1 MRYLGNKDSI
11 VEILSK
17 IIKEKT
23 ALSNN
28 TIFFDAF
35 CGTGSVANSL
45 KQDCRI
51 VLNDNLHCSAI
62 YSHGKLIASNCTFER
77 LCFNPIDYLNNN
89 NNSEKGY
96 FYKNYSLGG
105 SSRMYFSEEN
115 AARID
120 YFRNQIEEWFS
131 AEKISKNEYHY
142 LLACLIESV
151 SFVANTAGVYG
162 AFLKKWDSR
171 ALKKITFLDISDG
184 KKTISDV
191 LVYMDKIENIIS
203 NIDCDILYLDPP
215 YTQNQYGTQ
224 YHLLETL
231 ILNDKPNSISKITG
245 SRSTKEMRS
254 DWSKIYKVHILLD
267 RIIAETKASHIFM
280 SYNNSGD
287 MSKEY
292 IEAIMKRYGYED
304 TFECISIPYK
314 KYENWKSQ
322 NKNTHFEYLFYI
334 KKKPKSEII
343 FESPLNYIGSKA
355 KIVLPIR
362 QNAKNCK
369 NFIDVFGGGFNVG
382 INSDA
387 DCIIYNDINFIVK
400 DLIKSFKE
408 IDTYDYILYVKRFI
422 DKFHLEKGNKE
433 NYLIARN
440 YYNSLPN
447 DKKDSRMLFALILYS
462 FQQQIRFN
470 SNYEFNNP
478 VGVRWFNDCILAK
491 LVSFSRVIKLKNVK
505 FYSTD
510 FLNLSSFIEYTL
522 DSFLYLDPP
531 YKLTTGSYNDGKR
544 GFSGWNNRLENELF
558 NFIDSM
564 TKKNIPCM
572 LSYVLEHKGVV
583 NSELAEWID
592 KNNYTFISLG
602 DVVGISGQKRKE
614 VLILNYAI

>member
-1 MRYLGNKDSI
+1 
-11 VEILSK
+11 
-17 IIKEKT
+17 
-23 ALSNN
+23 
-28 TIFFDAF
+28 
-35 CGTGSVANSL
+35 
-45 KQDCRI
+45 
-51 VLNDNLHCSAI
+51 
-62 YSHGKLIASNCTFER
+62 
-77 LCFNPIDYLNNN
+77 
-89 NNSEKGY
+89 
-96 FYKNYSLGG
+96 
-105 SSRMYFSEEN
+105 
-115 AARID
+115 
-120 YFRNQIEEWFS
+120 
-131 AEKISKNEYHY
+131 
-142 LLACLIESV
+142 
-151 SFVANTAGVYG
+151 
-162 AFLKKWDSR
+162 
-171 ALKKITFLDISDG
+171 
-184 KKTISDV
+184 
-191 LVYMDKIENIIS
+191 
-203 NIDCDILYLDPP
+203 
-215 YTQNQYGTQ
+215 
-224 YHLLETL
+224 
-231 ILNDKPNSISKITG
+231 
-245 SRSTKEMRS
+245 
-254 DWSKIYKVHILLD
+254 
-267 RIIAETKASHIFM
+267 
-280 SYNNSGD
+280 
-287 MSKEY
+287 
-292 IEAIMKRYGYED
+292 MKRYGYED

-355 KIVLPIR
+355 KILLPIR
-362 QNAKNCK
+362 QNAKKCK

-382 INSDA
+382 INFNA
-387 DCIIYNDINFIVK
+387 DRVVYNDINFIVK

-408 IDTYDYILYVKRFI
+408 IDTYDYILYVKKFI

-491 LVSFSRVIKLKNVK
+491 LVSFSRAIKLKNIE
-505 FYSTD
+505 FYSAD
-510 FLNLSSFIEYTL
+510 FLKLHSFIEYTP

-544 GFSGWNNRLENELF
+544 GFSGWNNKLENELF
-558 NFIDSM
+558 KFIDSM

-572 LSYVLEHKGVV
+572 LSYVLEHRGIV